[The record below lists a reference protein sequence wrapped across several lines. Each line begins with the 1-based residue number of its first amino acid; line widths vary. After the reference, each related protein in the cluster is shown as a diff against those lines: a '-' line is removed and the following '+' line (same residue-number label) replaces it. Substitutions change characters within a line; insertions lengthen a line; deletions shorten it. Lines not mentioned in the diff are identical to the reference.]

1 MTDNPD
7 HVATSVLFENSRIR
21 VWEMILAPGQA
32 SDWHTHLHDYVF
44 VNLAPAQASLMRAG
58 REPVSRGLD
67 EGFVQYVAV
76 GRAGEAR
83 HQLVN
88 AGSVPLK
95 QVLIE
100 LLGPSESSEPA
111 EPQNNGRYL

>member
-1 MTDNPD
+1 MTDKSD
-7 HVATSVLFENSRIR
+7 QIATSVLFENSRVR

-44 VNLAPAQASLMRAG
+44 VNLAPAKTSLKLADRD
-58 REPVSRGLD
+58 PVSRGLD

-76 GRAGEAR
+76 GTEGEAQ
-83 HQLVN
+83 HQLIN
-88 AGSVPLK
+88 AGDTPLR

-100 LLGPSESSEPA
+100 LLGPSETSEPA